1 MAAELSGHAPKDG
14 DGHEYRQS
22 RICGQLFGSRTGD
35 DQPLGRLVDSFG
47 CLEEVF
53 NSNSFDDVRLD
64 LLVLDIFGLGT
75 SGMS

>member
-53 NSNSFDDVRLD
+53 NSNSFHWIYWFLTS
-64 LLVLDIFGLGT
+64 LGWELAA
-75 SGMS
+75 